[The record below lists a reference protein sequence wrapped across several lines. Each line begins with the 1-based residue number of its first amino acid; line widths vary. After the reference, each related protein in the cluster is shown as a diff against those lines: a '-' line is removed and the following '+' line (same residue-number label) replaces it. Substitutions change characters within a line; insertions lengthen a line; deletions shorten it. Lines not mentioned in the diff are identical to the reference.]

1 MTRSNMHGWLAGAVL
16 ATSAWTVNAQPVLT
30 VNATSVAPG
39 ATITV
44 TVTGPPGQH
53 VALLGS
59 SMKAGFSHAGVP
71 LSLGPDVAV
80 LTSGQLDAT
89 GTASATITP
98 PFLFTSLDRYYLQV
112 VQAPTATFLTVVASN
127 GLVIRNADL
136 VSGLVGPPGPVGPAG
151 PAGPA
156 GPSGPAGAIGPAGPA
171 GATGPAGPQG
181 PIGLTGAAGP
191 TGPAGPQGL
200 PGLQGI
206 QGPAG
211 PVGPQGPTGPA
222 GTQALFGTDTS
233 MALASNGRDC
243 TLGEIIL
250 SAGVRGVGLPADGRL
265 LPISQNTAL
274 FSLMGTIYGGNGQ
287 TTFALPDLRAAAPNG
302 LTYTICDQGIY
313 PSSR

>member
-44 TVTGPPGQH
+44 MVTGPPGQH

-112 VQAPTATFLTVVASN
+112 VQAPTATFLTVVPSN

-181 PIGLTGAAGP
+181 PIGLTGA
-191 TGPAGPQGL
+191 
-200 PGLQGI
+200 
-206 QGPAG
+206 AG

-274 FSLMGTIYGGNGQ
+274 FSLMGTVYGGNGQ

>member
-191 TGPAGPQGL
+191 
-200 PGLQGI
+200 
-206 QGPAG
+206 
-211 PVGPQGPTGPA
+211 VGPQGPTGPA

>member
-44 TVTGPPGQH
+44 MVTGPPGQH

-112 VQAPTATFLTVVASN
+112 VQAPTATFLTVVPSN

-181 PIGLTGAAGP
+181 PIGLTGA
-191 TGPAGPQGL
+191 
-200 PGLQGI
+200 
-206 QGPAG
+206 AG